1 MADIQTRIIIF
12 RDDGRATVYPR
23 GTVDTDSSAGT
34 VIQDIKDILQ
44 LSGEYELYIKVNP
57 RSRIGS
63 IQSDRIEGIA
73 ILPANVKPSRSVDLG
88 Q

>member
-1 MADIQTRIIIF
+1 MADIQTRIIII
-12 RDDGRATVYPR
+12 REDGRATVYPR
-23 GTVDTDSSAGT
+23 GTVDTDSTAST

-44 LSGEYELYIKVNP
+44 LNGEYELYIKVNP
-57 RSRIGS
+57 RSRLGS
-63 IQSDRIEGIA
+63 IQSDRIDGVA